1 MKPRLILAIAACC
14 VGLSFAQNPAD
25 PASDALSVDPIV
37 NWKDPLSV
45 TNSALLETL
54 ARFATDGN
62 PCYQSGTSSTG
73 GAVVTIT
80 PESAAPR
87 AVVGFGE
94 FPVEQ
99 LSVTFGPSEAASLSL
114 LVLPTAEGKSARD
127 AIVSKLSEL
136 IGHLPNKGKV
146 RYRSGSEY
154 DSSVWSEETFRV
166 LLHEKDLRT
175 IISVMRPTAG
185 STLTPTP
192 GPATNSVAVDLDAFL
207 TGDTFWKWT
216 TQDFE
221 RQYVPAREKNETPPQ
236 FEWLSSSKER
246 ARFSRKLFNNLDT
259 KLTMF
264 GGSVKVEEAIVEFVN
279 GRAARATVSFYN
291 RGDSGE
297 IRTQD
302 FEAIFKRIGQNLGQ
316 ALKVAPKSQLGSSNA
331 ALKVTGWN
339 WTTPKSI
346 ALLEYNDYTTRN
358 SAGGSQ
364 QPEFLRLKLA
374 AADHADF
381 TMGRLGVGVGRMA
394 AARNV
399 TKSPAG
405 DVYIDGVPMV
415 DQGAKGYCVAASC
428 QRLFEYFQ
436 IPCDQHELA
445 NLVSI
450 DADSGANPIVMQ
462 KSLAKIDGRFNV
474 SFKPY
479 VNPELY
485 YDKNRKR
492 RVSFKEFAGLVKE
505 HTDKG
510 TPMLWAL
517 ILGEFP
523 EEPPLKGS
531 GQVRGGHMRLIIG
544 YNSAKNQVLFTDSWG
559 AGHELKRMDAANAY
573 ECTLGLYSMSP
584 RGL

>member
-1 MKPRLILAIAACC
+1 MLIW
-14 VGLSFAQNPAD
+14 Q
-25 PASDALSVDPIV
+25 
-37 NWKDPLSV
+37 DPLSV
-45 TNSALLETL
+45 TEETVVEFL
-54 ARFATDGN
+54 RLQSRPDKPCFTINATDLRRSVVIDQTTAA
-62 PCYQSGTSSTG
+62 PA
-73 GAVVTIT
+73 AVVVFGDKVTLDR
-80 PESAAPR
+80 AA
-87 AVVGFGE
+87 FT
-94 FPVEQ
+94 FEQ
-99 LSVTFGPSEAASLSL
+99 GAISISLRTAPQAAGAASQK
-114 LVLPTAEGKSARD
+114 TAVID
-127 AIVSKLSEL
+127 HLTEL
-136 IGHLPNKGKV
+136 IGSSPKRGIV
-146 RYRSGSEY
+146 RSGNGASNEY
-154 DSSVWSEETFRV
+154 ESSVWDQSGFRV
-166 LLHEKDLRT
+166 LVYEKDQQTTVAVIPNSRKD
-175 IISVMRPTAG
+175 
-185 STLTPTP
+185 TPTTEP
-192 GPATNSVAVDLDAFL
+192 SGITVDLDVLLAQ
-207 TGDTFWKWT
+207 DTFWQWT
-216 TQDFE
+216 TEKFE
-221 RQYVPAREKNETPPQ
+221 RQYVAKTEGQQSTPPQ
-236 FEWLSSSKER
+236 FEWLSSAKER
-246 ARFSRKLFNNLDT
+246 ARFSRKMFSNIDT
-259 KLTMF
+259 RLTMF

-279 GRAARATVSFYN
+279 GRAARATISFYN

-346 ALLEYNDYTTRN
+346 ALLEYNDYTARS

-374 AADHADF
+374 AADQADF
-381 TMGRLGVGVGRMA
+381 SMGRLAVGVGRMA

-399 TKSPAG
+399 TKNGAG
-405 DVYIDGVPMV
+405 DVYIGGVPMV

-450 DADSGANPIVMQ
+450 DADSGANAFDMQ

-474 SFKPY
+474 SFKPH

-517 ILGEFP
+517 LLGEYP

-531 GQVRGGHMRLIIG
+531 GQVSGGHMRLIIG

-559 AGHELKRMDAANAY
+559 AGHELKRMDASNAY
-573 ECTLGLYSMSP
+573 ECTIGLYSMSP